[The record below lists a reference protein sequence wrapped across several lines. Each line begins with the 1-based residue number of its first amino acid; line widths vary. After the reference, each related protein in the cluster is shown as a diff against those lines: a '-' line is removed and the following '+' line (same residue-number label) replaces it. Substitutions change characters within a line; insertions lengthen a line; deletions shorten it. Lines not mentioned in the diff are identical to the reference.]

1 MQGRAQGPPLQEI
14 VMPIKLIV
22 GLANPGNHYMLTRHN
37 AGEWFVNLFIPSN
50 AWKTESSL
58 HARVAKKDILFAI
71 PTTYM
76 NLSGQA
82 VQALCHYYKIKPEE
96 ILIAHDEI
104 DLPVGTIRLKQEGGH
119 GGHNGL
125 RDIIKHLGTQEF
137 WRLRIGVG
145 RPVVSSQVEHY
156 VLSPPSKEERQQI
169 DTSLTQAESIL
180 PLLLE
185 GQLQKAM
192 QFLHT

>member
-1 MQGRAQGPPLQEI
+1 MSS
-14 VMPIKLIV
+14 IKLIA
-22 GLANPGNHYMLTRHN
+22 GLANPGERYALTRHN
-37 AGEWFVNLFIPSN
+37 AGEWFVNLFIPAI

-58 HARVAKKDILFAI
+58 HARVAKNDILFAI

-82 VQALCHYYKIKPEE
+82 VQALSHYYKIKPDE

-104 DLPVGTIRLKQEGGH
+104 DLPAGAIRLKQDGGH

-125 RDIIKHLGTQEF
+125 RDIIKHLGTSQF

-145 RPVVSSQVEHY
+145 RPAQSSQVEHY
-156 VLSPPSKEERQQI
+156 VLNAPSKEDRALI
-169 DTSLTQAESIL
+169 DEALRRAEPL
-180 PLLLE
+180 VPLLLQ
-185 GQLQKAM
+185 GQYQQAM
-192 QFLHT
+192 QLLHTN

>member
-1 MQGRAQGPPLQEI
+1 MSA
-14 VMPIKLIV
+14 IKLIV
-22 GLANPGNHYMLTRHN
+22 GLANPGERYTLTRHN
-37 AGEWFVNLFIPSN
+37 AGEWFVNLLTTHD
-50 AWKTESSL
+50 AWRVENTLS
-58 HARVAKKDILFAI
+58 ARVIKQMGPPPLLLAI

-82 VQALCHYYKIKPEE
+82 VQAISHYYKITSEE

-125 RDIIKHLGTQEF
+125 RDIIKHLGTPLF

-145 RPVVSSQVEHY
+145 RPEQASQVERY
-156 VLSPPSKEERQQI
+156 VLNAPSKEERTMI
-169 DTSLTQAESIL
+169 DTELTRAEQIV
-180 PLLLE
+180 PLLLQ
-185 GQLQKAM
+185 GQFQQAM
-192 QFLHT
+192 NFLHTTT

>member
-1 MQGRAQGPPLQEI
+1 MSS
-14 VMPIKLIV
+14 IKLIL
-22 GLANPGNHYMLTRHN
+22 GLANPGERYALTRHN
-37 AGEWFVNLFIPSN
+37 AGEWFVNLLVPSN

-58 HARVAKKDILFAI
+58 HARVAKKEILFAI

-82 VQALCHYYKIKPEE
+82 AQALCHYYKIKPEE

-125 RDIIKHLGTQEF
+125 RDIIKHLGTQNF

-145 RPVVSSQVEHY
+145 RPAQSSQVEHY
-156 VLSPPSKEERQQI
+156 VLNPPSKEERALIDAALIRAEEIVPFILQGQFQQ
-169 DTSLTQAESIL
+169 
-180 PLLLE
+180 
-185 GQLQKAM
+185 AM
-192 QFLHT
+192 QLLHT

>member
-1 MQGRAQGPPLQEI
+1 MSA
-14 VMPIKLIV
+14 IKLIV
-22 GLANPGNHYMLTRHN
+22 GLANPGERYALTRHN
-37 AGEWFVNLFIPSN
+37 AGEWFVSLLIPSH
-50 AWKTESSL
+50 AWKTENTL
-58 HARVAKKDILFAI
+58 HSRVAKKDILFAI

-104 DLPVGTIRLKQEGGH
+104 DLPVGVVRLKQEGGH

-125 RDIIKHLGTQEF
+125 RDIIKHLGTPLF

-145 RPVVSSQVEHY
+145 RPQQSSQVEHY
-156 VLSPPSKEERQQI
+156 VLNAPSKEERNLIDSELTRAEQI
-169 DTSLTQAESIL
+169 V
-180 PLLLE
+180 PLLLQ
-185 GQLQKAM
+185 GQFQQAM
-192 QFLHT
+192 NFLHTIT

>member
-1 MQGRAQGPPLQEI
+1 MSS
-14 VMPIKLIV
+14 IKLIL
-22 GLANPGNHYMLTRHN
+22 GLANPGERYALTRHN
-37 AGEWFVNLFIPSN
+37 AGEWFVNLLVPSN
-50 AWKTESSL
+50 AWKAESSL
-58 HARVAKKDILFAI
+58 HARVAKKEVLFAI

-82 VQALCHYYKIKPEE
+82 AQALCHYYKIKPEE

-125 RDIIKHLGTQEF
+125 RDIIKHFLTQNF

-145 RPVVSSQVEHY
+145 RPAQSSQVEHY
-156 VLSPPSKEERQQI
+156 VLNPPSKEERALIDAALIRAEEIVPFILQGQFQQ
-169 DTSLTQAESIL
+169 
-180 PLLLE
+180 
-185 GQLQKAM
+185 AM
-192 QFLHT
+192 QLLHT

>member
-1 MQGRAQGPPLQEI
+1 MSS
-14 VMPIKLIV
+14 IKLIL
-22 GLANPGNHYMLTRHN
+22 GLANPGERYALTRHN
-37 AGEWFVNLFIPSN
+37 AGEWFVNLLVPSN
-50 AWKTESSL
+50 AWKAESSL
-58 HARVAKKDILFAI
+58 HARVAKKEVLFAI

-82 VQALCHYYKIKPEE
+82 AQALCHYYKIKPEE

-125 RDIIKHLGTQEF
+125 RDIIKHLGTQNF

-145 RPVVSSQVEHY
+145 RPAQSSQVEHY
-156 VLSPPSKEERQQI
+156 VLNPPSKEERALIDAALIRAEEIVPFILQGQFQQ
-169 DTSLTQAESIL
+169 
-180 PLLLE
+180 
-185 GQLQKAM
+185 AM
-192 QFLHT
+192 QLLHT